1 MTASQ
6 NYYLAVDMQEKLN
19 NKIFNVISEVSDNLN
34 QKTFVIGGFVRD
46 MYLQRPS
53 KDIDVVTLGS
63 GIELARQVAA
73 ALNPKPGVTVFK
85 NFGTAY
91 FRYRDY
97 EVEFVGARKESY

>member
-63 GIELARQVAA
+63 GIELARQVLPPLT
-73 ALNPKPGVTVFK
+73 LNQVLLFLRILVLRISAT
-85 NFGTAY
+85 GTM
-91 FRYRDY
+91 
-97 EVEFVGARKESY
+97 K